1 MQPSISWCYE
11 AASHPAVN
19 SLNLS
24 FFCLTAQEGSHNLSC
39 KDNLLPY
46 HTILPTPYLHFL
58 QYIFLSSNGIETV
71 WESRLRSGLEMSPDG
86 TALLVSTQ
94 NVWRLLILTKLTK
107 LTSFVLHISYLTP
120 LTGTFFDSL
129 TSKVEHTLNFPF
141 EVVSILGGFMVLVSF
156 ISPH

>member
-1 MQPSISWCYE
+1 MQPGICGCHE

-24 FFCLTAQEGSHNLSC
+24 FFVSHHKSVVITYSI
-39 KDNLLPY
+39 KTIFFPY
-46 HTILPTPYLHFL
+46 HTIVSTPYLHFL

-71 WESRLRSGLEMSPDG
+71 WESRLRSGPEMSSDG